1 MKQGNLFGKN
11 ARMAVIAMTD
21 IPTFDI
27 TRIPFRYLRPLLHA
41 LRIGTLTALTAVRPL
56 PLELSARVVET
67 NRLTQAT
74 KNHMTRERMMVH
86 VIAWYRLL
94 KEVGAALPE
103 SELKTNVMKLVDDNQ
118 WIGFL
123 GNEVEKAQTV
133 ENR

>member
-1 MKQGNLFGKN
+1 
-11 ARMAVIAMTD
+11 MTD

-41 LRIGTLTALTAVRPL
+41 LRIGTVTALTAVRPL
-56 PLELSARVVET
+56 PLELLARVVET
-67 NRLTQAT
+67 NKATQAM
-74 KNHMTRERMMVH
+74 KNPTRERMMVH

-103 SELKTNVMKLVDDNQ
+103 SELKTNVTKLVEDNQ

-123 GNEVEKAQTV
+123 GNEVEKAQGK
-133 ENR
+133 